1 MNRPFITLLLS
12 ILPFPVT
19 FAGEITLGET
29 QIINNQPCIQ
39 LLIEKNH
46 GERQEFCMTSID
58 QQTLKTDKM
67 PETQK
72 HITLLASDN
81 QTTDHHGATG
91 NLGFSVQE
99 FHSDETQY
107 IVNEN
112 LLNIPIGSFGK
123 APEEFE
129 FYEIGDNNFGYI
141 VETSNNY
148 QGVESGGI
156 HIIGENNGE
165 IFHQYIPT
173 HADDFGYHGDEE
185 IAETIS
191 YTMAFQDDQESAIFP
206 ILITLNG
213 KYDGKEYQ
221 NRDFLLVFDEEKQK
235 YIKPD
240 NYPAL
245 F

>member
-19 FAGEITLGET
+19 FAGDITIGET
-29 QIINNQPCIQ
+29 QITQNEACLQ
-39 LLIEKNH
+39 LLIEDNY
-46 GERQEFCMTSID
+46 GDQQEFCMENID
-58 QQTLKTDKM
+58 QQVLTTDKM
-67 PETQK
+67 PATEKQ
-72 HITLLASDN
+72 IMLFASDN
-81 QTTDHHGATG
+81 QTTEHHSATG
-91 NLGFSVQE
+91 NIGFAVQE
-99 FHSDETQY
+99 YLPDVEGFLLD
-107 IVNEN
+107 EN
-112 LLNIPIGSFGK
+112 LLDIPIGAFGK
-123 APEEFE
+123 APTEFE
-129 FYEIGDNNFGYI
+129 FHEIGDNNFGYI

-156 HIIGENNGE
+156 YIIGENDGE

-173 HADDFGYHGDEE
+173 HADDFGYHGDAEA
-185 IAETIS
+185 AETIT
-191 YTMAFQDDQESAIFP
+191 YTMEIVDDEESAIFP

-221 NRDFLLVFDEEKQK
+221 NRDFLLVFDEKKQK
-235 YIKPD
+235 YITPD